1 MCPCNPGCG
10 RSRCQSP
17 HPLVRELEPTVPA
30 SPPLKVEWYRFKD
43 SLSADMAGCD
53 LLISHAGAGSVTE
66 GLRLRKL
73 LVVVVNDQLMHNHQ
87 QELAQELHSRAHLL
101 ATTPSGLAETLR
113 GLSTAPPALTPLPP
127 ADPMAFGR
135 YLGTALGLQ

>member
-1 MCPCNPGCG
+1 M
-10 RSRCQSP
+10 
-17 HPLVRELEPTVPA
+17 EPTVPA

-73 LVVVVNDQLMHNHQ
+73 AEDK
-87 QELAQELHSRAHLL
+87 HLI
-101 ATTPSGLAETLR
+101 ATTPGRLADDLR
-113 GLSTAPPALTPLPP
+113 ALFAKPPALVPYPE
-127 ADPMAFGR
+127 AD
-135 YLGTALGLQ
+135 GTLFPRFLTGVLGLS